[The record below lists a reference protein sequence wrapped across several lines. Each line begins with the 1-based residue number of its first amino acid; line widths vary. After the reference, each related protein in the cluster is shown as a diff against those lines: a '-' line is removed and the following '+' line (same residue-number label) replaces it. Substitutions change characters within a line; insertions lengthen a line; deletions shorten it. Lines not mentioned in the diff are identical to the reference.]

1 MLVCK
6 YFQYNLELVGLIRG
20 DDILSFICKMQNWIV
35 IAKNL
40 CVKIKSESIIM
51 LIINTRFIVEKIY
64 LSFRISS
71 TLFMLTDL
79 IYLDFGYN
87 GFQKFFG
94 SIRKYKLVN

>member
-1 MLVCK
+1 
-6 YFQYNLELVGLIRG
+6 
-20 DDILSFICKMQNWIV
+20 
-35 IAKNL
+35 
-40 CVKIKSESIIM
+40 M